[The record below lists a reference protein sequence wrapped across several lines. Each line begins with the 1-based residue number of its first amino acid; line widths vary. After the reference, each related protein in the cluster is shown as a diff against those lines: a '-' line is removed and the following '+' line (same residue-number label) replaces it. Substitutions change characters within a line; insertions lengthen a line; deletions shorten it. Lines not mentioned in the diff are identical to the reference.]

1 MTDDT
6 TKDIVYV
13 NKIEPSNIYAPFGKH
28 QLNLKKLKNNRLQL
42 RSKTDNVIANIKSKQ
57 LTKNMKVII
66 DKFITNQPIEFED
79 VEILDDDE
87 KDYLAEISEK
97 CNINDRLRIPSPK
110 LTKIQSD
117 INKFNILRGEII
129 AGNDSKELV
138 RDFKVLLLKLM
149 NSKHISKSEGN
160 NIMIMLLQLGL

>member
-1 MTDDT
+1 MTDN
-6 TKDIVYV
+6 TKIYV
-13 NKIEPSNIYAPFGKH
+13 NKIEPMNIYAPFGKH
-28 QLNLKKLKNNRLQL
+28 QLNLKKLKGGRLQL

>member
-1 MTDDT
+1 MTDD

-13 NKIEPSNIYAPFGKH
+13 NKIEPMDIYVPFGKH
-28 QLNLKKLKNNRLQL
+28 RLNLKKLKGGRLQL
-42 RSKTDNVIANIKSKQ
+42 RSKTDNVIANIKSKM

-66 DKFITNQPIEFED
+66 DKFISGQDILFED
-79 VEILDDDE
+79 IEKLNDDE
-87 KDYLAEISEK
+87 KDYLAEIAEK
-97 CNINDRLRIPSPK
+97 CNVNDRVRIPSPK

-117 INKFNILRGEII
+117 INKFQILRGELI

-138 RDFKVLLLKLM
+138 KDFKVLLLKLM

-160 NIMIMLLQLGL
+160 EIMVTMLQLGL

>member
-1 MTDDT
+1 MTDNT
-6 TKDIVYV
+6 TIYV
-13 NKIEPSNIYAPFGKH
+13 NKIDPMNIYAPFGKH
-28 QLNLKKLKNNRLQL
+28 QLNLKKLKGGRLQL

>member
-1 MTDDT
+1 MTDNT
-6 TKDIVYV
+6 TIYV
-13 NKIEPSNIYAPFGKH
+13 NKIEPMDIYVPFGKH
-28 QLNLKKLKNNRLQL
+28 KLNLKKLKNNRLQL

-57 LTKNMKVII
+57 LTPNMKVII
-66 DKFITNQPIEFED
+66 DKFISNQPIEFED
-79 VEILDDDE
+79 IEKLDDNE
-87 KDYLAEISEK
+87 KDYLADIAQR
-97 CNINDRLRIPSPK
+97 CDINDRLRIPSPK

-160 NIMIMLLQLGL
+160 EIMVMLLQLGL

>member
-1 MTDDT
+1 MTDD

-13 NKIEPSNIYAPFGKH
+13 NKIEPMDIYVPFGKH
-28 QLNLKKLKNNRLQL
+28 RLNLKKLKGGRLQL
-42 RSKTDNVIANIKSKQ
+42 RSKTDNVIANIKSKM

-66 DKFITNQPIEFED
+66 DKFISDQPIEFED
-79 VEILDDDE
+79 IEKLNDDE
-87 KDYLAEISEK
+87 KSYLAEIAQK
-97 CNINDRLRIPSPK
+97 CDIDDRLRIPSPK

-138 RDFKVLLLKLM
+138 KDFKVLLLKLM

-160 NIMIMLLQLGL
+160 EVMVLLLQMNL

>member
-1 MTDDT
+1 
-6 TKDIVYV
+6 
-13 NKIEPSNIYAPFGKH
+13 
-28 QLNLKKLKNNRLQL
+28 
-42 RSKTDNVIANIKSKQ
+42 
-57 LTKNMKVII
+57 MKVII
-66 DKFITNQPIEFED
+66 DKFITDQDILFED
-79 VEILDDDE
+79 VEVLDDNE
-87 KDYLAEISEK
+87 KNYLAEIAEK

-138 RDFKVLLLKLM
+138 KDFKVLLLKLM

-160 NIMIMLLQLGL
+160 EIMILMLQMNL

>member
-6 TKDIVYV
+6 KDTIYV

-28 QLNLKKLKNNRLQL
+28 QINLKKLKNNRMQL
-42 RSKTDNVIANIKSKQ
+42 RSKTDNVIANIKSKM

-66 DKFITNQPIEFED
+66 EKFISGQDILFED
-79 VEILDDDE
+79 VEVLNDDE
-87 KDYLAEISEK
+87 KNYLAEIAEK

-129 AGNDSKELV
+129 AGNDSKELIK
-138 RDFKVLLLKLM
+138 DFKVLLLKLM

-160 NIMIMLLQLGL
+160 EIMILMLQMNL

>member
-1 MTDDT
+1 MTDNT
-6 TKDIVYV
+6 TIYV
-13 NKIEPSNIYAPFGKH
+13 NKIEPMNIYAPFGKH

>member
-13 NKIEPSNIYAPFGKH
+13 NKIEPTNIYAPFGKH
-28 QLNLKKLKNNRLQL
+28 QINLKKLNGGRLQL
-42 RSKTDNVIANIKSKQ
+42 RSKTDNVIANIKSKM
-57 LTKNMKVII
+57 LTKNMKII
-66 DKFITNQPIEFED
+66 IEKFISGQDILFED
-79 VEILDDDE
+79 VEVLNDDE

-110 LTKIQSD
+110 LTKIQSN

-149 NSKHISKSEGN
+149 NSKHISKSDGN
-160 NIMIMLLQLGL
+160 EIMVTMLQLGL

>member
-1 MTDDT
+1 MSDDT
-6 TKDIVYV
+6 SQNTIYV
-13 NKIEPSNIYAPFGKH
+13 NKIEPMNIYVPFGKH
-28 QLNLKKLKNNRLQL
+28 QLNLKKLKGGRLQL

-57 LTKNMKVII
+57 LTKNMKIII
-66 DKFITNQPIEFED
+66 DKFISDQPIEFED
-79 VEILDDDE
+79 IEKLEDNE
-87 KDYLAEISEK
+87 KDYLAEIAEK

-129 AGNDSKELV
+129 AGNDSKELI

-149 NSKHISKSEGN
+149 NSKYISKSEGN
-160 NIMIMLLQLGL
+160 EIMVTMLQLGL

>member
-1 MTDDT
+1 MTDD

-13 NKIEPSNIYAPFGKH
+13 NKIEPMNIYAPFGKH
-28 QLNLKKLKNNRLQL
+28 KLNLKKLKSGRLQL

-57 LTKNMKVII
+57 LTRNMKIII
-66 DKFITNQPIEFED
+66 DKFISDQPIEFED
-79 VEILDDDE
+79 VEVLDDNE
-87 KDYLAEISEK
+87 KDYLAEIAQK
-97 CNINDRLRIPSPK
+97 CDIDDRLRIPSPK

-117 INKFNILRGEII
+117 INKFNILRGELI

-138 RDFKVLLLKLM
+138 KDFKVLLLKLM

-160 NIMIMLLQLGL
+160 EIMVTMLQLGL

>member
-6 TKDIVYV
+6 SQNTIYV
-13 NKIEPSNIYAPFGKH
+13 NKIEPMDIYVPFGKH
-28 QLNLKKLKNNRLQL
+28 KLNLKKLKGGRLQL
-42 RSKTDNVIANIKSKQ
+42 RSKTDNVIANIKSKM

-66 DKFITNQPIEFED
+66 DKFISGQDILFED
-79 VEILDDDE
+79 VEVLNDDE
-87 KDYLAEISEK
+87 KDYLAEIAQK
-97 CNINDRLRIPSPK
+97 CDIDDRLRIPSPK

-117 INKFNILRGEII
+117 INKFNILRGELI

-138 RDFKVLLLKLM
+138 KNFKVLLLKLM

-160 NIMIMLLQLGL
+160 EIMVMMLQMGL

>member
-1 MTDDT
+1 MTDNT
-6 TKDIVYV
+6 IYV
-13 NKIEPSNIYAPFGKH
+13 NKIEPMNIYVPFGKH
-28 QLNLKKLKNNRLQL
+28 QLNLKKLKGGRLQL

-57 LTKNMKVII
+57 LTPNMRVII
-66 DKFITNQPIEFED
+66 DKFISNQPIEFED
-79 VEILDDDE
+79 VEVLNDDE
-87 KDYLAEISEK
+87 KDYLAEIAQK
-97 CNINDRLRIPSPK
+97 CDINDRLRIPSPK

-160 NIMIMLLQLGL
+160 EIMVMLLQLGL

>member
-1 MTDDT
+1 MTDNT
-6 TKDIVYV
+6 TIYV
-13 NKIEPSNIYAPFGKH
+13 NKIEPMDIYVPFGKH
-28 QLNLKKLKNNRLQL
+28 KLNLKKLKNNRLQL
-42 RSKTDNVIANIKSKQ
+42 RSKTDKVIANIKSKQ
-57 LTKNMKVII
+57 LTPNMKVII
-66 DKFITNQPIEFED
+66 DKFISNQPIEFED
-79 VEILDDDE
+79 IEKLDDNE
-87 KDYLAEISEK
+87 KDYLADIAQR
-97 CNINDRLRIPSPK
+97 CDINDRLRIPSPK

-160 NIMIMLLQLGL
+160 EIMVMLLQLGL

>member
-1 MTDDT
+1 MTDNT
-6 TKDIVYV
+6 TIYV
-13 NKIEPSNIYAPFGKH
+13 NKIDPMNIYAPFGKH
-28 QLNLKKLKNNRLQL
+28 QLNLKKLKGGRLQL

-66 DKFITNQPIEFED
+66 DKFISNQPIEFED

>member
-1 MTDDT
+1 MTDNT
-6 TKDIVYV
+6 TIYV
-13 NKIEPSNIYAPFGKH
+13 NKIEPMNIYAPFGKH
-28 QLNLKKLKNNRLQL
+28 QLNLKKLKGGRLQL

>member
-1 MTDDT
+1 MTDD

-13 NKIEPSNIYAPFGKH
+13 NKIEPSNIYTPFGKH
-28 QLNLKKLKNNRLQL
+28 QLNLKKLKSGRLQL
-42 RSKTDNVIANIKSKQ
+42 RSKTNNVIANIKSKM
-57 LTKNMKVII
+57 LTKNMKIII
-66 DKFITNQPIEFED
+66 DKFISGQDILFED
-79 VEILDDDE
+79 IEVLNDDE
-87 KDYLAEISEK
+87 KNYLAEIAEK

-129 AGNDSKELV
+129 AGNDSKELIK
-138 RDFKVLLLKLM
+138 DFKVLLLKLM

-160 NIMIMLLQLGL
+160 EIMVTMLQLGL

>member
-1 MTDDT
+1 MTDNT
-6 TKDIVYV
+6 TIYV
-13 NKIEPSNIYAPFGKH
+13 NKIEPMDIYVPFGKH
-28 QLNLKKLKNNRLQL
+28 KLNLKKLKNNRLQL

-66 DKFITNQPIEFED
+66 DKFISNQPIEFED
-79 VEILDDDE
+79 IEKLDDNE
-87 KDYLAEISEK
+87 KDYLADIAQR
-97 CNINDRLRIPSPK
+97 CDINDRLRIPSPK

-160 NIMIMLLQLGL
+160 EIMVMLLQLGL

>member
-1 MTDDT
+1 MNDDT
-6 TKDIVYV
+6 KDTIYV
-13 NKIEPSNIYAPFGKH
+13 NNIEPMDIYVPFGKH
-28 QLNLKKLKNNRLQL
+28 RLNLKKLKNNRLQL
-42 RSKTDNVIANIKSKQ
+42 RSKTDNVIANIKSKM

-66 DKFITNQPIEFED
+66 DKFITDQDILFED
-79 VEILDDDE
+79 VEVLNDDE
-87 KDYLAEISEK
+87 KTYLAEIAEK

-117 INKFNILRGEII
+117 INKFNILRGELI

-138 RDFKVLLLKLM
+138 KDFKVLLLKLM

-160 NIMIMLLQLGL
+160 EIMILMLQMNL

>member
-1 MTDDT
+1 MTDNT
-6 TKDIVYV
+6 TIYV
-13 NKIEPSNIYAPFGKH
+13 NKIEPMDIYVPFGKH
-28 QLNLKKLKNNRLQL
+28 KLNLKKLKNNRLQL

-66 DKFITNQPIEFED
+66 DKFISNQPIEFED
-79 VEILDDDE
+79 VEVLNDDE
-87 KDYLAEISEK
+87 KDYLAEIAQK
-97 CNINDRLRIPSPK
+97 CDINDRLRIPSPK

-160 NIMIMLLQLGL
+160 EIMVMLLQLGL

>member
-1 MTDDT
+1 MTDNT
-6 TKDIVYV
+6 TIYV
-13 NKIEPSNIYAPFGKH
+13 NRIDPMNIYAPFGKH
-28 QLNLKKLKNNRLQL
+28 QLNLKKLKGGRLQL

>member
-1 MTDDT
+1 MTDD

-13 NKIEPSNIYAPFGKH
+13 NKIEPMDIYVPFGKH
-28 QLNLKKLKNNRLQL
+28 RLNLKKLKGGRLQL
-42 RSKTDNVIANIKSKQ
+42 RSKTDNVIANIKSKM
-57 LTKNMKVII
+57 LTPNMKVII
-66 DKFITNQPIEFED
+66 DKFISDQPIEFED
-79 VEILDDDE
+79 IEKLNDDE
-87 KDYLAEISEK
+87 KSYLAEIAQK
-97 CNINDRLRIPSPK
+97 CDIDDRLRIPSPK

-138 RDFKVLLLKLM
+138 KDFKVLLLKLM

-160 NIMIMLLQLGL
+160 EVMVLLLQMNL

>member
-1 MTDDT
+1 MSDD

-13 NKIEPSNIYAPFGKH
+13 NKIEPMDIYAPFGKH
-28 QLNLKKLKNNRLQL
+28 RLNLKKLKNNRLQL
-42 RSKTDNVIANIKSKQ
+42 RSKTDNVIANIKSKM
-57 LTKNMKVII
+57 LTPNMKII
-66 DKFITNQPIEFED
+66 IEKFISGQDILFED
-79 VEILDDDE
+79 VEVLNDDE
-87 KDYLAEISEK
+87 KDYLAEIAQK
-97 CNINDRLRIPSPK
+97 CDINDRLRIPSPK

-160 NIMIMLLQLGL
+160 EIMVTMLQLGL

>member
-1 MTDDT
+1 M
-6 TKDIVYV
+6 
-13 NKIEPSNIYAPFGKH
+13 
-28 QLNLKKLKNNRLQL
+28 
-42 RSKTDNVIANIKSKQ
+42 
-57 LTKNMKVII
+57 
-66 DKFITNQPIEFED
+66 FED
-79 VEILDDDE
+79 VEVLNDDE

-110 LTKIQSD
+110 LTKIQSN

-160 NIMIMLLQLGL
+160 EIMVTMLQLGL

>member
-6 TKDIVYV
+6 KDTIYV

-28 QLNLKKLKNNRLQL
+28 QINLKKLKNNRLQL
-42 RSKTDNVIANIKSKQ
+42 RSKTDNVIANIKSKM

-66 DKFITNQPIEFED
+66 DKFITDQDILFED
-79 VEILDDDE
+79 VEVLNDDE
-87 KDYLAEISEK
+87 KDYLANIAQK
-97 CNINDRLRIPSPK
+97 CDVDDRLRIPSPK

-117 INKFNILRGEII
+117 INKFQILRGELI
-129 AGNDSKELV
+129 AGNDSKELIK
-138 RDFKVLLLKLM
+138 DFKVLLLKLM

-160 NIMIMLLQLGL
+160 EIMILMLQMNL

>member
-1 MTDDT
+1 MTDNT
-6 TKDIVYV
+6 TIYV
-13 NKIEPSNIYAPFGKH
+13 NKIEPMDIYVPFGKH
-28 QLNLKKLKNNRLQL
+28 KLNLKKLKNNRLQL

-66 DKFITNQPIEFED
+66 DKFISNQPIEFED
-79 VEILDDDE
+79 IEKLDDNE
-87 KDYLAEISEK
+87 KDYLAEIAQK
-97 CNINDRLRIPSPK
+97 CDINDRLRIPSPK

-160 NIMIMLLQLGL
+160 EIMVMLLQLGL